1 MGPYAFI
8 AIEGNIGA
16 GKTTFSKMLAEN
28 MESKL
33 ILERFEENPFLERFY
48 EDPESH
54 AFSVELAFVA
64 DRFKQLKD
72 VLGSRNL
79 FRQQVVSD
87 YNFDKSLI
95 FGKANLPSS
104 EFTLFRTM
112 FKLMSDLIPQ
122 PEVIAIL
129 NPGLKKVKEQIIAR
143 GRSYEQDMPKGYLEK
158 IDKGY
163 KSHYKHHRGSR
174 VLLLDTSEIDFVSN
188 PEDYEKIKSCILT
201 PRKPGVYKIK
211 L

>member
-1 MGPYAFI
+1 MGPYAYI

-16 GKTTFSKMLAEN
+16 GKTTFSKMLSEDLD
-28 MESKL
+28 SKL

-48 EDPESH
+48 EDPQSH
-54 AFSVELAFVA
+54 GFSVELAFVA

-95 FGKANLPSS
+95 FAKANLPAS
-104 EFTLFRTM
+104 EFSLFRTM
-112 FKLMSDLIPQ
+112 FKLMSEQIPQ

-129 NPGLKKVKEQIIAR
+129 DPGLEKVKQQIIER

-163 KSHYKHHRGSR
+163 KSHYRHHRGSR
-174 VLLLDTSEIDFVSN
+174 VLFIDTTDIDFVSSQ
-188 PEDYEKIKSCILT
+188 EDYDKIKVCIFT
-201 PRKPGVYKIK
+201 PRKPGIYTIK